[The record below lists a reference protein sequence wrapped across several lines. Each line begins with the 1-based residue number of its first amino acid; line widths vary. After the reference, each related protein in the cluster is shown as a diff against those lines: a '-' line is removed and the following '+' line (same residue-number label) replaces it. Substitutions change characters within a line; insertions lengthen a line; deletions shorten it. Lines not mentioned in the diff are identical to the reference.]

1 MDSELS
7 KAYEPSDLE
16 KRILDYWLQNGC
28 FRAEDVSDK
37 PSYCI
42 VIPPPNVTGSLHVG
56 HALDNTLQ
64 DILIRWKRMSGYN
77 ALWMPGTDHAGIA
90 TEVVLERKLKEEGLT
105 RYDLRREKFIERLYQ
120 EKDASRGTI
129 VGQLMRLGASCDWER
144 ERFTLDEDYLKAVP
158 VAFKRLYEAGHI
170 YRGEEMVNWVPSL
183 ETSVSDLEVEHEERQ
198 GKLYY
203 IRYPL
208 KDSDDALIVAT
219 TRPETMLGDTAVA
232 VNPMDKRYQKHI
244 GKKAILPLI
253 GRELPIIADEYVDA
267 EFGTGALKVTP
278 GHDPNDYE
286 IGKRHGLERIDIF
299 NSKAQINK
307 NGGPYEGL
315 DRFDC
320 RERILKDLAS
330 SGCLVKTEDYP
341 MSIALSDRTGE
352 PVEPLVAPGWFMRM
366 GPLAEAGI
374 EAVKSGQIR
383 FIPENQGRIFIQ
395 WMENIRDWPL
405 ARKRWWGHRIPAW
418 KTPDG
423 VYFVAENE
431 ADARAQAQEKYGAD
445 YGSSI
450 PLEQD
455 SDVLDTW
462 FSSGIWPLA
471 TLGWPNREAS
481 AYKTFFP
488 TDTLV
493 TAWDILFFW
502 VSRMANLSLELENA
516 PPFKTVYLHP
526 LLAGE
531 DGQKMSKSRGNT
543 IDPLE
548 MMDKYGTDPLRFAV
562 AAAMIEAPWMQ
573 LQEGRIAGAR
583 NFANKIWNAGR
594 FVLTHLS
601 DFEPDP
607 NAPRSEETVDRWI
620 VSRTARTVQAV
631 QTSLERFRFAD
642 AANALHEFIWHEFC
656 DWHLELAKARLYQK
670 ENPQARRD
678 AQQTLRSVFDAILRL
693 LHPFM
698 PFLTEELWQRL
709 GVEEG
714 SLCRAEFPT
723 FDPLHIDAEAERQMS
738 VVMGAVN
745 AARTV
750 RGELNVPP
758 SREIVVLAHSS
769 DASAREALSAHAGY
783 MSALA
788 KASTLDVAEFHA
800 KPPASAAAV
809 VGSVEIY
816 IPLEGVIDVGA
827 ETARLEK
834 EKARVDKELE
844 RSVKNLSNENFLN
857 RAPAAVVE
865 KAKTRRTEL
874 EAARDKLAKNIRM
887 LKE

>member
-1 MDSELS
+1 MNSELA
-7 KAYEPSDLE
+7 KAYEPSGLE

-28 FRAEDVSDK
+28 FRADDASDK
-37 PSYCI
+37 PPYCI

-90 TEVVLERKLKEEGLT
+90 AEVVLERKLKEKGQT
-105 RYDLRREKFIERLYQ
+105 RYDLGQEKFIERMYQ

-129 VGQLMRLGASCDWER
+129 IGQLMRLGASCDWER
-144 ERFTLDEDYLKAVP
+144 ERFTLDGDFLKAVP
-158 VAFKRLYEAGHI
+158 IAFKRLYEAGHI

-198 GKLYY
+198 GKLYH

-232 VNPMDKRYQKHI
+232 VNPEDERYQKYI
-244 GKKAILPLI
+244 GQKAVLPLI
-253 GRELPIIADEYVDA
+253 GRELPIIADPYVDVD
-267 EFGTGALKVTP
+267 FGTGALKVTP

-299 NSKAQINK
+299 NAKAQINK
-307 NGGPYEGL
+307 NGRPYEGL

-330 SGCLVKTEDYP
+330 SGHLLKTEDHL
-341 MSIALSDRTGE
+341 MSIALSERTGE
-352 PVEPLVAPGWFMRM
+352 PVESLVAPGWFMRM
-366 GPLAEAGI
+366 RPLAEVAI

-418 KTPDG
+418 KTPDDE
-423 VYFVAENE
+423 YIVAENE

-445 YGSSI
+445 YGSSV

-455 SDVLDTW
+455 PDVLDTW

-471 TLGWPNREAS
+471 TLGWPNREAP

-493 TAWDILFFW
+493 CGWDILFFW

-516 PPFKTVYLHP
+516 PPFNTVYLHP
-526 LLAGE
+526 LLAGD
-531 DGQKMSKSRGNT
+531 DGKKMSKSRGNVV
-543 IDPLE
+543 DPLE

-573 LQEGRIAGAR
+573 LQEGRIGGAR

-607 NAPRSEETVDRWI
+607 NAARSDETVDRWI
-620 VSRTARTVQAV
+620 VSRTARTVQTV

-642 AANALHEFIWHEFC
+642 AANALHVFIWHEFC
-656 DWHLELAKARLYQK
+656 DWHLELVKARLYQK
-670 ENPQARRD
+670 ENPPARRA

-709 GVEEG
+709 GAEEG
-714 SLCRAEFPT
+714 SLCQADFPT
-723 FDPLHIDAEAERQMS
+723 FNLSDMDEEAERKMS
-738 VVMGAVN
+738 LVMGVVN

-758 SREIVVLAHSS
+758 SREIAVLAHSP

-783 MSALA
+783 VSALA
-788 KASTLDVAEFHA
+788 KAPALDVAEFHA

-816 IPLEGVIDVGA
+816 IPLEGVIDIAA

-844 RSVKNLSNENFLN
+844 RSAQNLSNENFLN

-865 KAKTRRTEL
+865 KAKERRKEL
-874 EAARDKLAKNIRM
+874 EAAQDKLAKNIRM